1 MPQRVRTTP
10 KFRKARSSV
19 RATHGPAHDLCG
31 QRAIYRCHVPDEDRP
46 TCALWPL
53 VAQILDGGAT
63 RLDGQWQYVRTPT
76 FGADN
81 LQGALA
87 PVKILQL
94 ETSDLSNS

>member
-1 MPQRVRTTP
+1 
-10 KFRKARSSV
+10 
-19 RATHGPAHDLCG
+19 
-31 QRAIYRCHVPDEDRP
+31 
-46 TCALWPL
+46 
-53 VAQILDGGAT
+53 VAQILDDGAT
-63 RLDGQWQYVRTPT
+63 GLDGQWQYVRTPT